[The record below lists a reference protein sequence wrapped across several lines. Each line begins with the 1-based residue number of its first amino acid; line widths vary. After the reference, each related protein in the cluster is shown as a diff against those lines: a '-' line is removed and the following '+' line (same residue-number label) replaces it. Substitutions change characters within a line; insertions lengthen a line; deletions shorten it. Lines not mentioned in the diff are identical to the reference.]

1 LLWSHARPDLCACND
16 SRVCNM
22 LISKQMT
29 EVEEIKKTIRVSPTW
44 RGTAQAL
51 LLIIDRSES
60 SEDVHWAK
68 KEFVKMGG
76 LIDELIADRKKTKA
90 VLEHLQSI

>member
-1 LLWSHARPDLCACND
+1 MHSNID
-16 SRVCNM
+16 SDSQRE
-22 LISKQMT
+22 IDK
-29 EVEEIKKTIRVSPTW
+29 IKKTIRVSPTW

-60 SEDVHWAK
+60 SEDVLWAK

-90 VLEHLQSI
+90 VLEHLESV

>member
-1 LLWSHARPDLCACND
+1 MHSDID
-16 SRVCNM
+16 SDTQR
-22 LISKQMT
+22 
-29 EVEEIKKTIRVSPTW
+29 EVDKIKKTIRVSPTW

-51 LLIIDRSES
+51 LLIIERSES
-60 SEDVHWAK
+60 SEDVEWSK

-90 VLEHLQSI
+90 GLEHLQSI

>member
-1 LLWSHARPDLCACND
+1 LLWSHARPDLSACND

-29 EVEEIKKTIRVSPTW
+29 EVEEIKKTIRVAPTW

-60 SEDVHWAK
+60 SEDVLWAK

-76 LIDELIADRKKTKA
+76 LIDKLIADREKTKDLLDS
-90 VLEHLQSI
+90 V

>member
-1 LLWSHARPDLCACND
+1 MHSNID
-16 SRVCNM
+16 SDTQR
-22 LISKQMT
+22 
-29 EVEEIKKTIRVSPTW
+29 EVDKIKKTIRVSPTW

-60 SEDVHWAK
+60 SEDVLWAK
-68 KEFVKMGG
+68 KEFIKMGG

-90 VLEHLQSI
+90 VLEHLESV

>member
-1 LLWSHARPDLCACND
+1 MHRNID
-16 SRVCNM
+16 SDSQRE
-22 LISKQMT
+22 IDK
-29 EVEEIKKTIRVSPTW
+29 IKKTIRVSPTW

-60 SEDVHWAK
+60 SEDVLWAK

-76 LIDELIADRKKTKA
+76 IVDELIADRKKTKEL
-90 VLEHLQSI
+90 LESI

>member
-1 LLWSHARPDLCACND
+1 MHSNID
-16 SRVCNM
+16 SDSQRE
-22 LISKQMT
+22 IDK
-29 EVEEIKKTIRVSPTW
+29 IKKTIRVSPTW

-60 SEDVHWAK
+60 SEDVLWAK

-76 LIDELIADRKKTKA
+76 IVDELIADRKKTKE
-90 VLEHLQSI
+90 LLKSI

>member
-1 LLWSHARPDLCACND
+1 MHSNID
-16 SRVCNM
+16 SDTQR
-22 LISKQMT
+22 
-29 EVEEIKKTIRVSPTW
+29 EVDKIKKTIRVSPTW

-60 SEDVHWAK
+60 SEDVLWAK

-90 VLEHLQSI
+90 VLKHLESV

>member
-1 LLWSHARPDLCACND
+1 MLWSHARPDLRACND

-29 EVEEIKKTIRVSPTW
+29 EVEEIKKTIRVSPSW

-60 SEDVHWAK
+60 SEDVLWAK
-68 KEFVKMGG
+68 KEFIKMGG
-76 LIDELIADRKKTKA
+76 LIDELIADRKKTKEA
-90 VLEHLQSI
+90 LDSI

>member
-1 LLWSHARPDLCACND
+1 MHSDID
-16 SRVCNM
+16 SDTQR
-22 LISKQMT
+22 
-29 EVEEIKKTIRVSPTW
+29 EVDKIKKTIRVSPTW

-60 SEDVHWAK
+60 SEDVLWAK

-76 LIDELIADRKKTKA
+76 IVDELIADRKKTKEL
-90 VLEHLQSI
+90 LESI

>member
-1 LLWSHARPDLCACND
+1 MHSDID
-16 SRVCNM
+16 SDTQRE
-22 LISKQMT
+22 IDK
-29 EVEEIKKTIRVSPTW
+29 IKKTIRISPTW

-60 SEDVHWAK
+60 SEDVEWSK

>member
-1 LLWSHARPDLCACND
+1 MHSDID
-16 SRVCNM
+16 SDTQR
-22 LISKQMT
+22 
-29 EVEEIKKTIRVSPTW
+29 EVDKIKKTIRVSPTW

-60 SEDVHWAK
+60 SEDVQWAK

-90 VLEHLQSI
+90 VLEHLESV

>member
-1 LLWSHARPDLCACND
+1 MHSNID
-16 SRVCNM
+16 SDSQRE
-22 LISKQMT
+22 IDK
-29 EVEEIKKTIRVSPTW
+29 IKKTIRVSPTW

-60 SEDVHWAK
+60 SEDVLWAK

-76 LIDELIADRKKTKA
+76 IVDELIADRKKTKEL
-90 VLEHLQSI
+90 LESI

>member
-1 LLWSHARPDLCACND
+1 
-16 SRVCNM
+16 M

-29 EVEEIKKTIRVSPTW
+29 EVEEIKKTIRVSPSW

-51 LLIIDRSES
+51 LLIIDRSED
-60 SEDVHWAK
+60 SEDVLWAK

-76 LIDELIADRKKTKA
+76 IIDKLIADRKKTKE
-90 VLEHLQSI
+90 VLDSI

>member
-1 LLWSHARPDLCACND
+1 MHSDID
-16 SRVCNM
+16 SDTQR
-22 LISKQMT
+22 
-29 EVEEIKKTIRVSPTW
+29 EVDKIKKTIRVSPTW

-51 LLIIDRSES
+51 LLIIDRSEN

-90 VLEHLQSI
+90 VLEHLESV

>member
-1 LLWSHARPDLCACND
+1 MHSDID
-16 SRVCNM
+16 SDTQR
-22 LISKQMT
+22 
-29 EVEEIKKTIRVSPTW
+29 EVDKIKKTIRVSPTW

-51 LLIIDRSES
+51 LLIIDRSEN
-60 SEDVHWAK
+60 SEDVLWAK

-90 VLEHLQSI
+90 VLEHLESV

>member
-1 LLWSHARPDLCACND
+1 MHSNID
-16 SRVCNM
+16 SDSQRQ
-22 LISKQMT
+22 IDR
-29 EVEEIKKTIRVSPTW
+29 IKKTIRVSPTW

-51 LLIIDRSES
+51 LLIIDRSEN
-60 SEDVHWAK
+60 SEDVLWAK

>member
-1 LLWSHARPDLCACND
+1 MHSDID
-16 SRVCNM
+16 SDTQR
-22 LISKQMT
+22 
-29 EVEEIKKTIRVSPTW
+29 EVDKIKKTIRVSPTW

-60 SEDVHWAK
+60 SEDVEWSK

-90 VLEHLQSI
+90 GLEHLQSI

>member
-1 LLWSHARPDLCACND
+1 MHSDID
-16 SRVCNM
+16 SDTQR
-22 LISKQMT
+22 
-29 EVEEIKKTIRVSPTW
+29 EVDKIKKTIRVSPTW

-60 SEDVHWAK
+60 SEDVLWAK
-68 KEFVKMGG
+68 KEFIKMGG

-90 VLEHLQSI
+90 VLEHLESV

>member
-1 LLWSHARPDLCACND
+1 MHSNID
-16 SRVCNM
+16 SDSQRE
-22 LISKQMT
+22 IDK
-29 EVEEIKKTIRVSPTW
+29 IKKTIRVSPTW

-76 LIDELIADRKKTKA
+76 LIDKLIADREKTKE
-90 VLEHLQSI
+90 VLDSI

>member
-1 LLWSHARPDLCACND
+1 MH
-16 SRVCNM
+16 
-22 LISKQMT
+22 ISKKMT

-60 SEDVHWAK
+60 SEDVLWAK

-76 LIDELIADRKKTKA
+76 IVDELIADRKKTKEL
-90 VLEHLQSI
+90 LESI

>member
-1 LLWSHARPDLCACND
+1 MHSDID
-16 SRVCNM
+16 SDTQR
-22 LISKQMT
+22 
-29 EVEEIKKTIRVSPTW
+29 EVDKIKKTIRVSPTW

-51 LLIIDRSES
+51 LLIIDRSEN

-76 LIDELIADRKKTKA
+76 LIDELIADREKTKELLGS
-90 VLEHLQSI
+90 V

>member
-1 LLWSHARPDLCACND
+1 MHSNID
-16 SRVCNM
+16 SDSQRE
-22 LISKQMT
+22 IDK
-29 EVEEIKKTIRVSPTW
+29 IKKTIRISPTW

-60 SEDVHWAK
+60 SEDVLWAK

-76 LIDELIADRKKTKA
+76 IVDELIADRKKTKEL
-90 VLEHLQSI
+90 LESI